1 MSFYTGFGKFLG
13 NILTHIWSLEK
24 HTSLKLEEGCYFFY
38 LPSSIISQSRFPT
51 RASYSGQV
59 DEFRNPMKTELKTRP
74 CLKAVFQIIWNTDAI
89 FLICILIKQQKHVA
103 NKQLFNHTFY
113 ETNFKPKL
121 FTANVECNG
130 TVIKLPK
137 TEKPILFLHFKF
149 SLNGG
154 GLVFWF
160 SFNLAVDF
168 RPKMALTLAILSDQ
182 MHMLPW
188 NSAEHTLFLFFASFR
203 RSKSALR
210 HLLCEATCSLR
221 TDKQLGNNVTSV
233 DEYSKIVTVQ
243 QLGDRIMHIMHI
255 SRLKYNS
262 WIEKPYSNDNL
273 N

>member
-1 MSFYTGFGKFLG
+1 M
-13 NILTHIWSLEK
+13 SLEIQWKPSWK
-24 HTSLKLEEGCYFFY
+24 HGRAWKPCFQLGFHWISKLIH
-38 LPSSIISQSRFPT
+38 LT
-51 RASYSGQV
+51 R
-59 DEFRNPMKTELKTRP
+59 
-74 CLKAVFQIIWNTDAI
+74 NTDAN
-89 FLICILIKQQKHVA
+89 FLNLHIDKATKTRGD
-103 NKQLFNHTFY
+103 KQLFNHTFY

-121 FTANVECNG
+121 FTAKVECNG

-137 TEKPILFLHFKF
+137 TEKPILFLNSKF
-149 SLNGG
+149 SLNGD
-154 GLVFWF
+154 LVFWF
-160 SFNLAVDF
+160 TFNLAVDF
-168 RPKMALTLAILSDQ
+168 RPKMALTLEILSDQ
-182 MHMLPW
+182 MHTLPR
-188 NSAEHTLFLFFASFR
+188 NSAEHTLFLFFASFM